1 MVILAC
7 ILLMSASRGLAQEV
21 CYADCDGD
29 LRVNLDDLVI
39 MKTEY
44 FRVDCAPSGSLAE
57 LEARIVSLETQLAQ
71 VTALLANITRGPVQ

>member
-1 MVILAC
+1 MKRLMVVLAVAAV
-7 ILLMSASRGLAQEV
+7 LVVSLSASPVMAQEI

-44 FRVDCAPSGSLAE
+44 FRVDCAPSGSVAE
-57 LEARIVSLETQLAQ
+57 LEARI
-71 VTALLANITRGPVQ
+71 ANWKPFWQM